1 MLATAVF
8 SMASLTLGLIAFVA
22 VGHLMPTEE
31 PGLGL
36 TIGPRF
42 LLVALPVMLPL
53 VLLIAIAQIWVASFA
68 KSFREAQTYLGLA
81 QLVPLI
87 PSVLMMAVP
96 MRSTLWMAAVPL
108 FGQQITI
115 LRVLRGEAVS
125 ALAIGL
131 GVAVTLAAAAAI
143 FWLTLRLYR
152 SERLAI
158 SA

>member
-1 MLATAVF
+1 
-8 SMASLTLGLIAFVA
+8 
-22 VGHLMPTEE
+22 
-31 PGLGL
+31 
-36 TIGPRF
+36 
-42 LLVALPVMLPL
+42 
-53 VLLIAIAQIWVASFA
+53 
-68 KSFREAQTYLGLA
+68 
-81 QLVPLI
+81 
-87 PSVLMMAVP
+87 
-96 MRSTLWMAAVPL
+96 MRPTLWMAAVPL

-131 GVAVTLAAAAAI
+131 GVTVTLVAAAAI